1 MEVKRIHGNNRA
13 VSSDLSFPS
22 SMVGVTDVTCTYPP
36 LYSPGRKRE
45 QGHDLMLLE
54 LRPRTGYTHQLRHQC
69 AVYGFPITGDNT
81 YGDFKKNK
89 SIQKTYKFITDD
101 FVPSKRMFLH
111 SYSIEFSYILNG
123 LPFTFKAV
131 STLPVEFQRILDYSN
146 DISGIS

>member
-1 MEVKRIHGNNRA
+1 
-13 VSSDLSFPS
+13 
-22 SMVGVTDVTCTYPP
+22 
-36 LYSPGRKRE
+36 
-45 QGHDLMLLE
+45 
-54 LRPRTGYTHQLRHQC
+54 
-69 AVYGFPITGDNT
+69 VYGFPITGDNT

-89 SIQKTYKFITDD
+89 SFQKTYKFITDD
-101 FVPSKRMFLH
+101 FIPSKRMFLH